1 MAPALWAAVAGA
13 ALVVEL
19 VTVLFVAAYVAMGAL
34 AAAAVAAL
42 GGPAWAQVAAL
53 LAGTALPLAATRP
66 MLMRAARR
74 TPRTGRPG
82 WRPVG
87 RRGTVTRELRPG
99 DPGLV
104 RVGGDTW
111 SGVPFLDAVIPEG
124 TVVEVVEVDGLLA
137 VVHPVDEGA
146 AP

>member
-1 MAPALWAAVAGA
+1 MGPATWVAVAGT

-19 VTVLFVAAYVAMGAL
+19 VTVMFAAVYVATGAI

-42 GGPAWAQVAAL
+42 GGPAWAQAAAFV
-53 LAGTALPLAATRP
+53 AGTVVPLVTTRP
-66 MLMRAARR
+66 LLVRSARA
-74 TPRTGRPG
+74 TPRHRPTG
-82 WRPVG
+82 WRLVG
-87 RRGTVTRELRPG
+87 RRGTVTREMRPG

-111 SGVPFLDAVIPEG
+111 SGVPFLDMVIREG
-124 TVVEVVEVDGLLA
+124 TVVEVVELDGLIA
-137 VVHPVDEGA
+137 CVHPVDEGA